1 MHVHRLLLGA
11 LVGACLVPATAA
23 AQGPPPPP
31 TAANGNA
38 VQTVA
43 GPGSVASPVAF
54 AFGAGKTFVAS
65 GGAEDG
71 SAPGGIFTAG
81 GGSAKLVPNSPKV
94 VFGLVWHK
102 GTLYVSGDQKLYAY
116 SGWNGSK
123 FAKRKLV
130 FKGPKGFSGFGGL
143 SWHKGRIYA
152 GVAISKFKYD
162 SRKSPQPYA
171 QSLVT
176 LKPNGSDIRTVAHGL
191 REPWQMTFVKGIPD
205 PFVSVLSQDNL
216 KVGPP
221 DYIIR
226 ARSGQN
232 YGFPKCNWNSAKAC
246 KPFAK
251 PYLLLEPH
259 SSPMG
264 IGSIGKRIYVALFGK
279 MQVATFKV
287 GAGKPKPFLSGFAAP
302 VVGVGIHGGY
312 VYGSD
317 LTGAVY
323 RVKP

>member
-1 MHVHRLLLGA
+1 MQVPRLLGMA
-11 LVGACLVPATAA
+11 LVGAALLPAA
-23 AQGPPPPP
+23 AQAQGPPPP

-43 GPGSVASPVAF
+43 AAGSVQSPVAF
-54 AFGAGKTFVAS
+54 AFGAGKVFVAS
-65 GGAEDG
+65 GGNEENG
-71 SAPGGIFTAG
+71 SGGGIYVAGAGTAT
-81 GGSAKLVPNSPKV
+81 LVPNSPKL

-116 SGWNGSK
+116 SGWNGTR
-123 FAKRKLV
+123 FAKRKLI
-130 FKGPKGFSGFGGL
+130 FKGPKHFSGFGGL
-143 SWHKGRIYA
+143 NFHDGRIYA
-152 GVAISKFKYD
+152 GVAISNFKYD

-171 QSLVT
+171 QSVVT
-176 LKPNGSDIRTVAHGL
+176 LKPNGKDIRVIAHGL
-191 REPWQMTFVKGIPD
+191 REPWQMTFVKGIDD
-205 PFVSVLSQDNL
+205 PFVSVLGQDNIN
-216 KVGPP
+216 PP

-226 ARSGQN
+226 AREGQN
-232 YGFPKCNWNSAKAC
+232 YGFPKCNWTAPKAC

-251 PYLLLEPH
+251 PYLLLAPH

-279 MQVATFKV
+279 MEVDTFKV
-287 GAGKPKPFLSGFAAP
+287 GGGQPKPFLSGFAAP
-302 VVGVGIHGGY
+302 VVGVGIHKGWI
-312 VYGSD
+312 YGSD